1 MSLRRPGGMLRT
13 FADRSPTGS
22 ELGPWGGKPM
32 SERPARHSG
41 LIPIAL
47 LAVTVLI
54 AGACGGS
61 AASTGPSADASA
73 AAPPTSGASQPA
85 VEPSA
90 TGGGIVTIA
99 FESDIQ
105 YFDPALAYDTVSA
118 AAQRLLFDQLVMY
131 DEDFRKVLAVTQ
143 RLVKDANAKGV
154 FVVDRNGQMI
164 SEAGEMRGIDTTS
177 LASLTAGSVAATGGL
192 AKIVGEEEFPVHFHQ
207 GQRDNLHITLIAGR
221 IILVVVFDD
230 RSSLGLVRLRVK
242 KAGAQLAK
250 VFEDIQ
256 KKAEQSQATGGGQTP
271 FAEITD
277 EDIDNLFSV

>member
-1 MSLRRPGGMLRT
+1 MR
-13 FADRSPTGS
+13 
-22 ELGPWGGKPM
+22 
-32 SERPARHSG
+32 
-41 LIPIAL
+41 
-47 LAVTVLI
+47 
-54 AGACGGS
+54 
-61 AASTGPSADASA
+61 
-73 AAPPTSGASQPA
+73 
-85 VEPSA
+85 
-90 TGGGIVTIA
+90 
-99 FESDIQ
+99 
-105 YFDPALAYDTVSA
+105 DT
-118 AAQRLLFDQLVMY
+118 QLMMY